1 MVSETVKTNRHR
13 KGLFLMTNPY
23 QTQQGFQQPAA
34 APQAQPGY
42 NPATDPNNP
51 LLNQQPPAQPQAPAA
66 PQAQTPPPA
75 TNGMATPSGAIG
87 NPADMFATG
96 TTTGSGH
103 KLTDDEG
110 ACVLVKAQKVRQ
122 MITTQYGES
131 EAVQAS
137 WVVLDGPNAGAVRND
152 SLIFQRFI
160 VNSLTS
166 NFDSGRPF
174 TVGVIFRDQARAKK
188 GQSAP
193 VVLADPTD
201 EQLQAAMAA
210 AKQQGWL

>member
-1 MVSETVKTNRHR
+1 
-13 KGLFLMTNPY
+13 MTNPY

-42 NPATDPNNP
+42 NPSTDPNNP
-51 LLNQQPPAQPQAPAA
+51 LLNQQPPTQAPVQPQAPAA
-66 PQAQTPPPA
+66 PGAQTPPPA
-75 TNGMATPSGAIG
+75 NNGMATPSGTIG

-122 MITTQYGES
+122 MIVTQYGES

>member
-1 MVSETVKTNRHR
+1 
-13 KGLFLMTNPY
+13 MTNPY
-23 QTQQGFQQPAA
+23 QTQQGFQQTAA

-51 LLNQQPPAQPQAPAA
+51 LLNQQPPAQAPVQPQAPAA
-66 PQAQTPPPA
+66 APGAQTPPPA
-75 TNGMATPSGAIG
+75 NNGMATPSGAIG

-122 MITTQYGES
+122 MIATQYGES

>member
-1 MVSETVKTNRHR
+1 
-13 KGLFLMTNPY
+13 MTNPY

-34 APQAQPGY
+34 APQTQPGY
-42 NPATDPNNP
+42 NPSTDPNNP
-51 LLNQQPPAQPQAPAA
+51 LLNQQPPAQAPVQ

-122 MITTQYGES
+122 TIATQYGES

>member
-1 MVSETVKTNRHR
+1 
-13 KGLFLMTNPY
+13 MTTPY
-23 QTQQGFQQPAA
+23 QQGFQPA
-34 APQAQPGY
+34 AQPGY
-42 NPATDPNNP
+42 NPSTDPNNP
-51 LLNQQPPAQPQAPAA
+51 MLNQQPPSPAAQAPVQPQAPAA
-66 PQAQTPPPA
+66 QTPPPA
-75 TNGMATPSGAIG
+75 NNGMATPSGAIG

-103 KLTDDEG
+103 KLADDEG
-110 ACVLVKAQKVRQ
+110 ACVLIKTQKVRQ
-122 MITTQYGES
+122 TITTQYGDN

-166 NFDSGRPF
+166 NFDGGRPF

>member
-1 MVSETVKTNRHR
+1 
-13 KGLFLMTNPY
+13 MTNPY

-51 LLNQQPPAQPQAPAA
+51 LLNQQPPAQAPVQPQAPAA
-66 PQAQTPPPA
+66 APGAQTPPPA
-75 TNGMATPSGAIG
+75 NNGMATPSGAIG

-122 MITTQYGES
+122 TIATQYGES
-131 EAVQAS
+131 E
-137 WVVLDGPNAGAVRND
+137 AVRND

>member
-1 MVSETVKTNRHR
+1 
-13 KGLFLMTNPY
+13 MTNPY
-23 QTQQGFQQPAA
+23 QQGFQPAA
-34 APQAQPGY
+34 QAPAAQPGY

-51 LLNQQPPAQPQAPAA
+51 LLNQQPPAAQAPVQPQAPAA
-66 PQAQTPPPA
+66 QPAAQTPPPA
-75 TNGMATPSGAIG
+75 NNGMATPSGAVG

-103 KLTDDEG
+103 KLADDEG
-110 ACVLVKAQKVRQ
+110 ACVLIKTQKVRQ
-122 MITTQYGES
+122 TIITQYGDN

-166 NFDSGRPF
+166 NFDGGRPF

>member
-1 MVSETVKTNRHR
+1 
-13 KGLFLMTNPY
+13 MTNPY
-23 QTQQGFQQPAA
+23 QTQQGLQQTAA

-51 LLNQQPPAQPQAPAA
+51 LLNQQPPAQPGAPAA

-75 TNGMATPSGAIG
+75 NNGMATPSGTIGMATPSGTIG

-137 WVVLDGPNAGAVRND
+137 WVVLNGPNAGAVRND

>member
-1 MVSETVKTNRHR
+1 
-13 KGLFLMTNPY
+13 MTNPY
-23 QTQQGFQQPAA
+23 QTQQGLQQTAA

-51 LLNQQPPAQPQAPAA
+51 LLNQQPPAQAPVQPQAPAA
-66 PQAQTPPPA
+66 APGAQTPPPA
-75 TNGMATPSGAIG
+75 NNGMATPSGAIG

-122 MITTQYGES
+122 MIVTQYGES

>member
-1 MVSETVKTNRHR
+1 
-13 KGLFLMTNPY
+13 MTNPY
-23 QTQQGFQQPAA
+23 QTQQGLQQTAA

-51 LLNQQPPAQPQAPAA
+51 LLNQQPPA
-66 PQAQTPPPA
+66 QAQTPPPA

-122 MITTQYGES
+122 MIATQYGES

>member
-1 MVSETVKTNRHR
+1 
-13 KGLFLMTNPY
+13 MTNPY
-23 QTQQGFQQPAA
+23 QTQQGLQQTAA

-51 LLNQQPPAQPQAPAA
+51 LLNQQPPAQAPVQPQAPAA
-66 PQAQTPPPA
+66 APGAQTPPPA
-75 TNGMATPSGAIG
+75 NNGMATPSGAIG

-122 MITTQYGES
+122 MIATQYGES

-166 NFDSGRPF
+166 NFDGGRPF